1 MSGRRFEA
9 QPRPARPRR
18 VPSLA
23 ILFTFVALACFG
35 AGPARAQSL
44 DRTQWVTDGDVST
57 IVPWGNT
64 V

>member
-1 MSGRRFEA
+1 M
-9 QPRPARPRR
+9 
-18 VPSLA
+18 
-23 ILFTFVALACFG
+23 LFTFVALACFG